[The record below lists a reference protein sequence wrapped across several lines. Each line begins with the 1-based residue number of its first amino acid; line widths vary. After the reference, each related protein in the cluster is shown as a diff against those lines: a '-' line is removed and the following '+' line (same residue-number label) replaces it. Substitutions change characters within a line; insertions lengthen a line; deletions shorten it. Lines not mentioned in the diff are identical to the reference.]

1 MLRWIKRIAYTL
13 LVLLLSALALAAFIR
28 FQGVQYF
35 FAYTTG
41 GFARPLPKIDA
52 YPVQPQ
58 GGNNPCAS
66 GPLTVVTYNIFNG
79 AALVERLVERFANGD
94 LNGFRPWSERVPEI
108 RDRIASYNPDLIGL
122 QETGW
127 DDDIAAI
134 IPRDAGYTLVS
145 YKIGDFEY
153 GDSALLFRTARFELL
168 DSGQLWLGNNP
179 DLPMAYGFKRL
190 SMLRYA
196 NWALLKEKSNGFTFL
211 FVNSHFDNASV
222 NKEPASR
229 LFRER
234 ITELAKGLPM
244 VVTGDFNS
252 PGNTDRYKVF
262 TGSDQNPPLLQ
273 DTQVLTATPRAHE
286 SHDAPPRPITLEDAE
301 LNYLQRIDHILVGG
315 PCPVTV
321 TDWLIDLRPLTT
333 GEPIS
338 DHDLMAAKL
347 EFGAPATQANT
358 PTQPTQ

>member
-1 MLRWIKRIAYTL
+1 MLRWLKRILIALVL
-13 LVLLLSALALAAFIR
+13 LVLFALGLSAFIR
-28 FQGVQYF
+28 FQGVQYL

-41 GFARPLPKIDA
+41 GFARPLPAVDA
-52 YPVQPQ
+52 YPVETK
-58 GGNNPCAS
+58 GGTHACAS

-79 AALVERLVERFANGD
+79 AALIEYLVEKFANGD

-108 RDRIASYNPDLIGL
+108 RERIASYNADLIGL

-127 DDDIAAI
+127 NADIADI
-134 IPRDAGYTLVS
+134 VPPEAGYTLVT
-145 YKIGDFEY
+145 YQLGRFEY
-153 GDSALLFRTARFELL
+153 GDSALLFRTQRFEML
-168 DSGQLWLGNNP
+168 DSGQLWLGP
-179 DLPMAYGFKRL
+179 KPELPMAYGFKRL

-211 FVNSHFDNASV
+211 FVNTHFDNASV
-222 NKEPASR
+222 NKEPAAR

-252 PGNTDRYKVF
+252 PGETERYRVF
-262 TGSDQNPPLLQ
+262 TGADATPPLLQ
-273 DTQVLTATPRAHE
+273 DTQTLAATRRAHE
-286 SHDAPPRPITLEDAE
+286 SHDAAPRPMTDGDVE
-301 LNYLQRIDHILVGG
+301 LSFLKRIDHILAGG

-321 TDWLIDLRPLTT
+321 RDWLIDLRPLKS

-338 DHDLMAAKL
+338 DHDLMAAQL
-347 EFGAPATQANT
+347 EFGATAKPAPAA
-358 PTQPTQ
+358 PIP